1 MNLNMR
7 KVNHRIFE
15 KDICENKEK
24 GESLKMSEKTK
35 IKKNK
40 LEIKRHLVNISVR
53 TGSYM

>member
-35 IKKNK
+35 IKKKQIGNK
-40 LEIKRHLVNISVR
+40 K
-53 TGSYM
+53 TFGQ

>member
-15 KDICENKEK
+15 KDICENKDK
-24 GESLKMSEKTK
+24 GESLKMSEKT
-35 IKKNK
+35 KNK

>member
-1 MNLNMR
+1 LNLNMR

-35 IKKNK
+35 IKK

-53 TGSYM
+53 TGSYMR

>member
-35 IKKNK
+35 IKNK